1 MFIKLP
7 SYSNRKYSG
16 KYPARI
22 NSFSSSKGTY
32 HFELNNGSR
41 YVARDI
47 IFSPRGLRSSIVN
60 AEIPDLVCNADSE
73 DYLNAPEM
81 TLDNYMGILLVCR
94 LVQALKPGVERI
106 FLQTGVIKY
115 AKRG

>member
-7 SYSNRKYSG
+7 TYANRRYRG

-22 NSFSSSKGTY
+22 NSFSASKGTY

-47 IFSPRGLRSSIVN
+47 IFSPRGLRSKIYG
-60 AEIPDLVCNADSE
+60 AEIPDLVCNADTE
-73 DYLNAPEM
+73 DYFNAPEM
-81 TLDNYMGILLVCR
+81 TLDNYMAILLVCR
-94 LVQALKPGVERI
+94 LMQALKPNVERVW
-106 FLQTGVIKY
+106 LQTGIVKY
-115 AKRG
+115 RSR